1 MADLSQMSLRARMST
16 KAIFAPFSLYSTFGH
31 SHAHVATNAT
41 FDRPGWEPDISCRQ
55 RTGFGVHARAER
67 SASAR
72 PTGGAESFRP
82 SQYLD
87 TPKRPP
93 RMGGRQPGIKPGAAP
108 RLRNHEKAAIVTKP
122 ATKSAPVNDK
132 PRPAEGRPKHVIEIK
147 RDATKS
153 DARIMAELGLSPV
166 PANLQMIR
174 GFNRGHARSAGE
186 ELDATEALA
195 VMREQARAVQAGDLS
210 GLEETLTAQAMALNA
225 IFGEMAWR
233 AAVNMYE
240 CIPATE
246 IYLRLGLKAQAQ
258 CRATIQTLAEMKNPH
273 PVAFVRQANITN
285 GPQQVNNGVSGPAP
299 ARGGITENLATELLE
314 MNHEPR
320 LDTGAAG
327 TAGGAHSEL
336 ATVGAVLRPQD

>member
-1 MADLSQMSLRARMST
+1 
-16 KAIFAPFSLYSTFGH
+16 
-31 SHAHVATNAT
+31 
-41 FDRPGWEPDISCRQ
+41 
-55 RTGFGVHARAER
+55 
-67 SASAR
+67 
-72 PTGGAESFRP
+72 
-82 SQYLD
+82 
-87 TPKRPP
+87 
-93 RMGGRQPGIKPGAAP
+93 MGGRQPGIKPGAAP

-132 PRPAEGRPKHVIEIK
+132 PRPAEGRPKHVIEIE
-147 RDATKS
+147 RDTTKS

-174 GFNRGHARSAGE
+174 GFNRGHVRSAGE
-186 ELDATEALA
+186 EFDATEALA

-210 GLEETLTAQAMALNA
+210 GLEETLTAQAAALNA

-285 GPQQVNNGVSGPAP
+285 GPQQVNNGVQTPGSPP
-299 ARGGITENLATELLE
+299 RVEILANPSNKLFKLA
-314 MNHEPR
+314 HEQT
-320 LDTGAAG
+320 LDTGTAGAAG
-327 TAGGAHSEL
+327 DAYPQLE
-336 ATVGAVLRPQD
+336 TVGAILRPQD